1 MSIGVPAGLT
11 MVSARSSAAWHPA
24 ENDMADWSDGYIT
37 NIEYTSGFY
46 SGLSP
51 LAQNFALLYRGY
63 AGPQLADGF
72 TYCELGCGRGFSTAL
87 LAAANP
93 AGAFWGIDF
102 NPSHIS
108 DAEQLKQA
116 TSVPNVSFLELSFAE
131 SLTAELPKFD
141 FISLHGVWSW
151 ISPDN
156 RRAILDFI
164 YAKLKPGGVVYISYN
179 ALPGWSAAAPLRQL
193 LVERLRGQSGATPDS
208 IEAALSFAGRVRD
221 AGAGYFRAN
230 PASGKRLDSF
240 ASMPKNYL
248 AHEYFNAHWSA
259 SYHSEVVA
267 ELAAAKLTFAAPSVL
282 SEQMDAFLLAP
293 PARELLKEVT
303 DPVARETIRDY
314 FLNAQFRRDLFVRG
328 ARQLSEAERNERLL
342 QTRLVLTRPAPQFPF
357 KVSVPVGEVT
367 IDANP
372 AKAVFDTL
380 TEGPRTL
387 GEILKDPAIA
397 GGDSGN
403 TAFKAITVLLA
414 GGAILPALGPE
425 REELG
430 RERAASF
437 NQTMLARFGSERQE
451 HTLAS
456 PVLGTGMAV
465 PPTEQM
471 FLVHAAGDKAPP
483 IDKLIQEM
491 AARNRSFMKDGK
503 PASEDETKAELKAA
517 LGAFRQE
524 RLPIYRRLGMC

>member
-1 MSIGVPAGLT
+1 
-11 MVSARSSAAWHPA
+11 
-24 ENDMADWSDGYIT
+24 MADWSDGYIT

-46 SGLSP
+46 AGLSP

-116 TSVPNVSFLELSFAE
+116 TSVPNVTFLELSFVE

-151 ISPDN
+151 IGQDN
-156 RRAILDFI
+156 RKAILDFI
-164 YAKLKPGGVVYISYN
+164 YAKLKPGGVVYVSYN

-193 LVERLRGQSGATPDS
+193 LVERLRGQSGTTPDT

-221 AGAGYFRAN
+221 AGAGYFRGN
-230 PASGKRLDSF
+230 PVSGRRLDSF
-240 ASMPKNYL
+240 ASLPKNYL

-314 FLNAQFRRDLFVRG
+314 FLNTQFRRDLFVRG

-342 QTRLVLTRPAPQFPF
+342 QMPLVLTRPPPQYPF

-367 IDANP
+367 INANP
-372 AKAVFDTL
+372 AKAVFDAL
-380 TEGPRTL
+380 AEGPRML
-387 GEILKDPAIA
+387 GDILKDSAVT
-397 GGDSGN
+397 GGDGGDA
-403 TAFKAITVLLA
+403 AFKAITVLLA

-425 REELG
+425 QEDIR
-430 RERAASF
+430 RERVARF
-437 NQTMLARFGSERQE
+437 NRAMLARSERQE

-456 PVLGTGMAV
+456 PVLGSGMAV
-465 PPTEQM
+465 PPTDQM
-471 FLVHAAGDKAPP
+471 FLVHAAGDKTPP
-483 IDKLIQEM
+483 IENLVKEM
-491 AARNRSFMKDGK
+491 AARNRTFVKDGV
-503 PASEDETKAELKAA
+503 PASPEEAEAQLKAA
-517 LGAFRQE
+517 LVAFRHE
-524 RLPIYRRLGMC
+524 RLPIYRRLGMN

>member
-1 MSIGVPAGLT
+1 
-11 MVSARSSAAWHPA
+11 
-24 ENDMADWSDGYIT
+24 MADWSDGYIT
-37 NIEYTSGFY
+37 NIDYTSGFY
-46 SGLSP
+46 PGLSP

-116 TSVPNVSFLELSFAE
+116 TSVPNVTFLELSFAE
-131 SLTAELPKFD
+131 SLTADLPKFD

-151 ISPDN
+151 IGPDS

-193 LVERLRGQSGATPDS
+193 LVERLRGQTGATPDT

-221 AGAGYFRAN
+221 AKAGYFLAN

-267 ELAAAKLTFAAPSVL
+267 ELAAAKLTFAAPGEL
-282 SEQMDAFLLAP
+282 SEQIDAFLLAP

-303 DPVARETIRDY
+303 DPTARETIRDY
-314 FLNAQFRRDLFVRG
+314 FLNTQFRRDLFVRG
-328 ARQLSEAERNERLL
+328 ARQLSEAERHERLL
-342 QTRLVLTRPAPQFPF
+342 QTRLVLTRPPPQFPF

-372 AKAVFDTL
+372 AKAIFDAL
-380 TEGPRTL
+380 AEGPRML
-387 GEILKDPAIA
+387 GDLLKDSAAA
-397 GGDSGN
+397 GGDRGN

-425 REELG
+425 QEEIR
-430 RERAASF
+430 RERVARF
-437 NQTMLARFGSERQE
+437 NQALPARFGSGQQVPA
-451 HTLAS
+451 LAS
-456 PVLGTGMAV
+456 PVLGTAMAV
-465 PPTEQM
+465 SSADQM
-471 FLVHAAGDKAPP
+471 FLAHAAGNETPP
-483 IDKLIQEM
+483 IGNLVKEM
-491 AARNRSFMKDGK
+491 AARHRTFMKDGK
-503 PASEDETKAELKAA
+503 PASPEETKAELEAA
-517 LGAFRQE
+517 LAAFRQE
-524 RLPIYRRLGMC
+524 RLPIYRRLGIIS

>member
-1 MSIGVPAGLT
+1 MP
-11 MVSARSSAAWHPA
+11 
-24 ENDMADWSDGYIT
+24 DWSDGYIT
-37 NIEYTSGFY
+37 NIDYTSGFY
-46 SGLSP
+46 SGLAP

-72 TYCELGCGRGFSTAL
+72 TYCELGCGHGFTTAL

-108 DAEQLKQA
+108 QAEQLKQA
-116 TSVPNVSFLELSFAE
+116 ASVPNVTFLELSFAE
-131 SLTAELPKFD
+131 SLTADLPKFD

-151 ISPDN
+151 ISADN

-193 LVERLRGQSGATPDS
+193 LVERQRGQGGPTPDS
-208 IEAALSFAGRVRD
+208 VSAALSFAGRVRD
-221 AGAGYFRAN
+221 ANAGYFLAN
-230 PASGKRLDSF
+230 ATAGRRLDGM
-240 ASMPKNYL
+240 ASMSKSYL

-267 ELAAAKLTFAAPSVL
+267 ELAAAKLAFAAPSGL
-282 SEQMDAFLLAP
+282 SEQMDAFLLTP

-303 DPVARETIRDY
+303 DPIASETIRDY
-314 FLNAQFRRDLFVRG
+314 FLNTQFRRDLFVRG
-328 ARQLSEAERNERLL
+328 ARQLSESERNERLL
-342 QTRLVLTRPAPQFPF
+342 QTRLVLTRPPPQFPF
-357 KVSVPVGEVT
+357 KVAVPVGEVT

-372 AKAVFDTL
+372 AKAVFEAL
-380 TEGPRTL
+380 AEGPRTL
-387 GEILKDPAIA
+387 GEILKDAAVA
-397 GGDSGN
+397 GSDGGN
-403 TAFKAITVLLA
+403 VAFKAVSVLLA

-425 REELG
+425 QEDIR
-430 RERAASF
+430 RERVARF
-437 NQTMLARFGSERQE
+437 NQAMLTRFGSERQE

-465 PPTEQM
+465 SPVDQVL
-471 FLVHAAGDKAPP
+471 LVHAAGEKTPP
-483 IDKLIQEM
+483 IDNLIKEM
-491 AARNRSFMKDGK
+491 AARHRTFMKDGK
-503 PASEDETKAELKAA
+503 PASPEEGKAELKAA
-517 LGAFRQE
+517 LTGFRHE
-524 RLPIYRRLGMC
+524 RLPIYRRLGIN